1 MSTDRVSSIIKR
13 IVDILI
19 EKYNPVKIIFFGSYV
34 WGNYTDDSDIDILII
49 KETDKKRKVDRF
61 VEIKRLIYD
70 PENDIPVSPLVLTID
85 EIKERLAMG
94 DDFIKEILEKGKV
107 LYEK

>member
-1 MSTDRVSSIIKR
+1 MSTDRVGSIIKR